1 MPMTRGKG
9 YRMTATRDQA
19 RRALA
24 TAVQLA
30 PARRSKYHARPV
42 VVDGIRFAST
52 REATRYGEL
61 TYLVR
66 AGQITDLTLQPEF
79 PLHAPG
85 LGPGDAPCELVG
97 KYRADFA
104 YRTADGTVVEDV
116 KGVRTALYRWKKKH
130 VEAEYGVTIVEV

>member
-1 MPMTRGKG
+1 MTRKI
-9 YRMTATRDQA
+9 AKA
-19 RRALA
+19 
-24 TAVQLA
+24 AVLEHW
-30 PARRSKYHARPV
+30 PKSKYGARPV
-42 VVDGIRFAST
+42 TVDGIRFAST

-61 TYLVR
+61 TLLAR

-104 YRTADGTVVEDV
+104 YRTADGTVEI
-116 KGVRTALYRWKKKH
+116 GRAH
-130 VEAEYGVTIVEV
+130 V